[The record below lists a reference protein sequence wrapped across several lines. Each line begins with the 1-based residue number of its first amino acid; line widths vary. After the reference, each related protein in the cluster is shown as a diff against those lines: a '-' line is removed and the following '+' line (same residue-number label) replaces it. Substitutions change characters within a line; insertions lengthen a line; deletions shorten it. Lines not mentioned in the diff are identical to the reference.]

1 MHGSEKSLADRLQRL
16 EDIEAIRSLKNVYHL
31 YINDC
36 HFDRVGNLFTEDAV
50 VDMGYMH
57 PSVEP
62 CRGRANIAEWYSNL
76 TEAVGL
82 SQLKQ
87 FTHNHT
93 VELDGNVASGW
104 SLLEARYGQ
113 GTESYDVAAKYEE
126 EYARVDGDWLFSAMR
141 LKVYFTTPIQL
152 GWATEH
158 RHHLVL
164 RPGYV
169 PPLSSGA
176 TAGPI

>member
-1 MHGSEKSLADRLQRL
+1 MDHDISSLAGRIQRL

-31 YINDC
+31 YVNDC
-36 HFDRVGNLFTEDAV
+36 RFDEIGTLFTEDAV

-57 PSVEP
+57 PSDEP
-62 CRGRANIAEWYSNL
+62 CRGRENIAHWYATL
-76 TEAVGL
+76 TGAVGL

-93 VELDGNVASGW
+93 VEVEVDEASGW

-113 GTESYDVAAKYEE
+113 GTDSYNVAAKYEE
-126 EYARVDGDWLFSAMR
+126 EYRKVEGRWLFSLMT
-141 LKVYFTTPIQL
+141 LKVYFTVPLAL
-152 GWATEH
+152 GWATED

-164 RPGYV
+164 RPGFV
-169 PPLSSGA
+169 PPLANHA
-176 TAGPI
+176 TNGPI